1 MDSATRNVLGAMHG
15 GAYGLEGEARCTAK
29 GRCGWLLGHVAVS
42 HAWARLQLEAV
53 LQYYLTS

>member
-1 MDSATRNVLGAMHG
+1 MDSATRNVLHG

-29 GRCGWLLGHVAVS
+29 GRCGLLLGHVAVS
-42 HAWARLQLEAV
+42 HAWARLQLQAV